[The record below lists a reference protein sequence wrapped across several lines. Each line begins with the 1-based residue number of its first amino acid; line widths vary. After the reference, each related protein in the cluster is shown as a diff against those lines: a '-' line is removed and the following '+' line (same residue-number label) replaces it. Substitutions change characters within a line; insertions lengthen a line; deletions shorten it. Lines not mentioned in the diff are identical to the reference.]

1 MFKDY
6 LDQSPVTKEEFEL
19 RISIIAY
26 ADLENQNGRDS

>member
-19 RISIIAY
+19 RISPIAQ
-26 ADLENQNGRDS
+26 ADLEYRNARDS